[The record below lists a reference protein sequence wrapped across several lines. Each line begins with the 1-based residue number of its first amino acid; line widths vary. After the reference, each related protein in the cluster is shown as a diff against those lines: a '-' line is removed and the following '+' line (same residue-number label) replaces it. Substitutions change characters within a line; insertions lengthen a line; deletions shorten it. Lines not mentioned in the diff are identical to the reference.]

1 MTQTMALAVTAGML
15 AAVNPCGFALLPAYL
30 SLLVAGDGQ
39 PGRAGAIGRALGAA
53 AAMTI
58 GFVALFGLFGSV
70 LAPVAGQIQQHLP
83 WFTVVLGV
91 LLAAV
96 GGWLLAGR
104 DLPGLRLHLPGKGRV
119 TRTWPSMIAYGMA
132 YAAASLSCTIGP
144 FLAIVVASART
155 GSALQGA
162 ALFVAYAVGMGLVV
176 AGAALAVALAHA
188 SVLGRVR
195 RLAPVI
201 SRLAG
206 GLLLAAGAYVAYY
219 GWYEI
224 RLLKGGSPDDP
235 VISTAT
241 DTQGRLA
248 DTLDSLGA
256 PTLAG
261 IVLTLI
267 AVGLVST
274 LLRRRLGNSRDIT
287 G

>member
-1 MTQTMALAVTAGML
+1 MTQNLALAVTAGML

-30 SLLVAGDGQ
+30 SLLVAGNDQ
-39 PGRAGAIGRALGAA
+39 PGRAGAIRRAVIAA

-58 GFVALFGLFGSV
+58 GFVALFGLFGLV
-70 LAPVAGQIQQHLP
+70 LAPVAGQIQHHLP

-91 LLAAV
+91 LLAV
-96 GGWLLAGR
+96 MGGWLLAGR
-104 DLPGLRLHLPGKGRV
+104 DLPGLRLHVPGQGRIS
-119 TRTWPSMIAYGMA
+119 RTWPSMIAYGMA

-155 GSALQGA
+155 GSAMRGA
-162 ALFVAYAVGMGLVV
+162 ALFVAYAAGMGLVV
-176 AGAALAVALAHA
+176 AGAALAVAVAHA

-206 GLLLAAGAYVAYY
+206 ALLLAAGVYVAYY

-224 RLLKGGSPDDP
+224 RLLNGGSPDDP
-235 VISTAT
+235 VISAAT
-241 DTQGRLA
+241 DLQGELA
-248 DTLDSLGA
+248 DTLDALGA

-261 IVLTLI
+261 IVIALIGAGLASTVLRPRRSKNGDLT
-267 AVGLVST
+267 G
-274 LLRRRLGNSRDIT
+274 
-287 G
+287 

>member
-1 MTQTMALAVTAGML
+1 MTQTLALAVTAGML

-30 SLLVAGDGQ
+30 SLLVAGND
-39 PGRAGAIGRALGAA
+39 RAGVIGRAVTTA
-53 AAMTI
+53 AAMTV
-58 GFVALFGLFGSV
+58 GFVTVFGLFGLV

-83 WFTVVLGV
+83 WFTVMLGV
-91 LLAAV
+91 LLAAM

-104 DLPGLRLHLPGKGRV
+104 DLPGLRLRIPGQGSV

-162 ALFVAYAVGMGLVV
+162 ALFVAYAAGMGLVV

-188 SVLGRVR
+188 SALGRVR

-201 SRLAG
+201 SRIAG
-206 GLLLAAGAYVAYY
+206 ALLLAAGSYVAYY

-224 RLLKGGSPDDP
+224 RVLSGGSPDDP
-235 VISTAT
+235 VISAAVTV
-241 DTQGRLA
+241 QHRLA
-248 DTLDSLGA
+248 DTLDALGA
-256 PTLAG
+256 PALAG

-267 AVGLVST
+267 AAGLVST
-274 LLRRRLGNSRDIT
+274 VVRRRRSKSSNIAG
-287 G
+287 